1 MEYLE
6 VLANVANVQDYAALE
21 SAVNMTE
28 VDIFWREGHSI
39 EDILPVLERWRQLR
53 RLTLRSRNE
62 SSLPQVKV
70 ICDFIMKMKNLTY
83 FQLNLNCAQP
93 ESFREEVINVILPRR
108 PNFPFYIEPLKC
120 E

>member
-6 VLANVANVQDYAALE
+6 VFANVANVQDYAELE

-28 VDIFWREGHSI
+28 VDICWEEGHSI

-70 ICDFIMKMKNLTY
+70 ICDFIMKMKNLTC
-83 FQLNLNCAQP
+83 FQLNLDCAKP
-93 ESFREEVINVILPRR
+93 ESFRDEVVKVILPRR
-108 PNFPFYIEPLKC
+108 PNFQLYIKPVKC

>member
-6 VLANVANVQDYAALE
+6 VFANVANVQDYAALE

-28 VDIFWREGHSI
+28 VVICWKKGHTI
-39 EDILPVLERWRQLR
+39 EDILPVFKRWRHLR
-53 RLTLRSRNE
+53 RLTLWSRNE

-108 PNFPFYIEPLKC
+108 PNFQFYINP
-120 E
+120 